1 MQDFSEQFQAAG
13 GSNSLFNAECRF
25 CTLPETWR
33 IVHESPNFVV
43 QMGLGPLVEGY
54 VLILTRAHF
63 SCFAALDT
71 DLLTEFLHL
80 LDLVQRAQRKAYQCS
95 LFFEHGRSGACLPEG
110 QGEDLCYHAHL
121 HLIPSEVQLAQLVS
135 ADFKLELF
143 RSWREVISSYQR
155 DQLPYIL
162 TQDGADIRVARTPD
176 RIPKR
181 YLRTKLA
188 TALGEPALADW
199 VAFPSYTIV
208 RSGWSRMRAAL
219 DSAESS

>member
-1 MQDFSEQFQAAG
+1 MQDCSGHLRDAG
-13 GSNSLFNAECRF
+13 GSKPSFNVECRF
-25 CTLPETWR
+25 CTLPEAWR

-43 QMGLGPLVEGY
+43 QMGLGPLAEGY

-63 SCFAALDT
+63 SCFSAIDT
-71 DLLTEFLHL
+71 DLLAEFLRL
-80 LDLVQRAQRKAYQCS
+80 LDLVQRAQRQEYQCS

-121 HLIPSEVQLAQLVS
+121 HLIPSEVQLARLVS
-135 ADFKLELF
+135 ADFELETF
-143 RSWREVISSYQR
+143 RSWREVIASYQR

-162 TQDGADIRVARTPD
+162 IQDGAHICVARTPD

-188 TALGEPALADW
+188 AALDEAALADW
-199 VAFPSYTIV
+199 VAFPSYTAV
-208 RSGWSRMRAAL
+208 RSGWRRLRAAL
-219 DSAESS
+219 DSVESL